1 MFLEAPAELTVVTH
15 AALAFVLAWAI
26 GYERFYHGRAA
37 GTQVYCLV
45 CTASCALT
53 AAAGLA
59 GHWFGTRQGAD
70 ANGSTQ
76 VIASLLTG
84 IGFLG
89 AGIIVKSGASVR
101 GLTTAAS
108 IWSSA
113 AIGILVGVHF
123 AVAAIGLTAIFII
136 CMAAVP
142 RLEQHL
148 PAKAAITVRLRYREG
163 EQPHTDKILAFLGER
178 NLVPHSDSVSVTFD
192 GGRFGLELIVSGRA
206 LQGRTLNWVVEDL
219 PDIQS
224 IESFTVTR
232 TSRT

>member
-76 VIASLLTG
+76 VIASQLTG

-89 AGIIVKSGASVR
+89 AGIIVKSGAGTAVTGIPSV
-101 GLTTAAS
+101 GGS
-108 IWSSA
+108 
-113 AIGILVGVHF
+113 GIDNP
-123 AVAAIGLTAIFII
+123 I
-136 CMAAVP
+136 
-142 RLEQHL
+142 
-148 PAKAAITVRLRYREG
+148 
-163 EQPHTDKILAFLGER
+163 
-178 NLVPHSDSVSVTFD
+178 SDSERISNAQ
-192 GGRFGLELIVSGRA
+192 LMI
-206 LQGRTLNWVVEDL
+206 NDL
-219 PDIQS
+219 PVLQIL
-224 IESFTVTR
+224 
-232 TSRT
+232 